1 MYYAVYMKD
10 LIGLC
15 RSMVVKCDFIAHA
28 MNTQLLA
35 QNVAVNTVDPTTWKY
50 YLNLGGE
57 YHRTDAM
64 MQVRSLDTREMID
77 FTKTNL
83 VTHRATARN
92 YRPGTLYYKLLV
104 DKYPAQAMLI
114 NGIISPIDIKTAID
128 SDNGDILYYDPQ
140 YVESNEDNLISEL
153 QGWVDQFFTRWFNE
167 AYLLVDDL
175 YLPTFWG
182 QFWLQVPIM
191 VQLIRLRNCRT
202 PMVHSF
208 HIQQYLASNGRLDQ
222 YIPYLTRKSL
232 LWVYRNLR
240 YLQRNVG
247 KRDTFTRLVDN
258 LLTPRGIPIIEYTLI
273 QNVEGMPASLYPTV
287 ELEKGVINIDTIQEG
302 QEKAT
307 VARILERQAEF
318 ARENPLVQEEAEYDI
333 IDRVRSNS
341 FSQLPTKILDSE
353 VVDRS
358 NSSIRNLQHVMLNE
372 WLYLS
377 STDQYRAYVIIPNPF
392 TGESMQMTVK
402 DAFIMMFFAFAKTR
416 GLDLDTIPRMIAYD
430 VLRPRLP
437 TYPELAKIVDQKY
450 IPKGLIQA
458 IMDRVTPMS
467 EYISTEQ
474 FYNDCDMAHSEYLKL
489 WELTSFQ
496 EHYRTRGG
504 CQQLVDRHYMH
515 VMCTLAPPGTTFE
528 AYFNAGGYEVY
539 DLSDSDLKLLLA
551 DCYAIATGSNLVNK
565 ITITQIQKQLLR
577 MMTQLSSYSI
587 QYLRNTV
594 ASDFHFLGLPVIR
607 LGDVTAD
614 LDSRDNAN
622 IPLVTV
628 DEAYGEHAEGW
639 DITDSEIFPPLALEA
654 STEQQ
659 QIHIEAP
666 VQIRK
671 VSDNF
676 STFRLNVL
684 DVTTRRFKYTAEQT
698 PNDSGTLPYYEP
710 STDPTWPKLT

>member
-1 MYYAVYMKD
+1 
-10 LIGLC
+10 
-15 RSMVVKCDFIAHA
+15 MVVKCDFIAHA

-64 MQVRSLDTREMID
+64 MQVRSLDTRELID
-77 FTKTNL
+77 FTKANL
-83 VTHRATARN
+83 ATHRATARN

-182 QFWLQVPIM
+182 QFWLQLPIM
-191 VQLIRLRNCRT
+191 VQLVRLRNCRT

-247 KRDTFTRLVDN
+247 KRDTFSRLVDN
-258 LLTPRGIPIIEYTLI
+258 LLTPRGIPIMEYTLI

-287 ELEKGVINIDTIQEG
+287 ELEKGVINIDTIQDG
-302 QEKAT
+302 QEKVT
-307 VARILERQAEF
+307 VKQILDRQAEY
-318 ARENPLVQEEAEYDI
+318 ARENPIVQDAAEAEI
-333 IDRVRSNS
+333 IDQMRSDS

-353 VVDRS
+353 VIDRS
-358 NSSIRNLQHVMLNE
+358 NSSVRILQHVLLNE
-372 WLYLS
+372 WLYLAS
-377 STDQYRAYVIIPNPF
+377 VDKYRAYVNIPNPF

-437 TYPELAKIVDQKY
+437 TYKELAKIVDQKY
-450 IPKGLIQA
+450 IPKGMIQA
-458 IMDRVTPMS
+458 IMDRVTPMT

-474 FYNDCDMAHSEYLKL
+474 FYNDCDMAQTEYLKL
-489 WELTSFQ
+489 WELYSFQ

-504 CQQLVDRHYMH
+504 CQQLVDRHYMNI
-515 VMCTLAPPGTTFE
+515 MCTLAPPNTTFE
-528 AYFNAGGYEVY
+528 AYFNAGGYDVY
-539 DLSDSDLKLLLA
+539 NLSNSDLTVLMA

-565 ITITQIQKQLLR
+565 ITITQIQKQLLK
-577 MMTQLSSYSI
+577 MMGQLSSYSI

-594 ASDFHFLGLPVIR
+594 ASDFHFMGIPVVR
-607 LGDVTAD
+607 LGDVTAEM
-614 LDSRDNAN
+614 DSRDNVN

-628 DEAYGEHAEGW
+628 DEAYGEHAHSW
-639 DITDSEIFPPLALEA
+639 DITDDAIFPHMALEA
-654 STEQQ
+654 AVEQQ
-659 QIHIEAP
+659 QLHIEAP

-671 VSDNF
+671 VCDSF
-676 STFRLNVL
+676 TRFRLNVL
-684 DVTTRRFKYTAEQT
+684 DVTTRRFKYEADQT
-698 PNDSGTLPYYEP
+698 PNESGTLPYYVP
-710 STDPTWPKLT
+710 STDPNWPKLT